1 MYGKES
7 YSARSNVWAG
17 VDIEPSPDYALVAEA
32 CQAYGGR
39 IEAPSELPAAIREAL
54 EVIQGGKSA
63 VLDVIIEKEPEASYF
78 SQ

>member
-7 YSARSNVWAG
+7 YSARSNLWIG
-17 VDIEPSPDYALVAEA
+17 IDIEPSPDYTLVAEA
-32 CQAYGGR
+32 CQAYGRR
-39 IEAPSELPAAIREAL
+39 IEEPSELPAAIREAL
-54 EVIQGGKSA
+54 KVVQGGKSA

>member
-1 MYGKES
+1 MYGRES

-54 EVIQGGKSA
+54 EMVQSGRSA
-63 VLDVIIEKEPEASYF
+63 VLDVIIEKEPGASYF